1 MVGRTILHY
10 RIVGVLGSGGMG
22 VVYDAEDLKLGR
34 RVALKF
40 LPAEL
45 ARDSAALERLRR
57 EARAASHLNHPN
69 ICTVYA
75 IEEADTEEGRRH
87 FIAMERLEGE
97 SLDRLI
103 ARQRLPADVALE
115 IGVQVADALDAAH
128 TRGIIHRDIKPGN
141 VFVQARH
148 RVKVL
153 DFGLAKV
160 AASHVETTQTAAAP
174 AAAHLTSPGTT
185 LGTVAYMSPEQARGD
200 DLDARSDL
208 FSFGA
213 VLYEM
218 CTGRAPF
225 DGKTSAV
232 IFQKILD
239 RAPEPPHA
247 INPSLPT
254 RLAEVILKALE
265 KDRDL
270 RCQTAAEMRADL
282 KRIQRDTTAG
292 HRSPELATDVSP
304 TTAEAPI
311 GPPSSGSVLI
321 AEARRHKTAV
331 AVGAVAIV
339 ALLTAAGYGIYRA
352 LLGGAPD
359 TRAGLRITAVTTSG
373 AVTGCT
379 SISPDG
385 RLVVYCERDPAT
397 GVNAMHMRQVATNT
411 SRKLLDVPVGAPTF
425 SPDGNL
431 LYILREGELFVLPA
445 FGGEEPKRVLTE
457 VSGRVTV
464 SPSGRQLAF
473 VRDRFQERAVVI
485 ADRDGSAER
494 TLLRMGIMAGA
505 GTAVGS
511 SIAWSPDGKVI
522 AVASGDPPNSGLAP
536 MSPAVIDVTTGK
548 IRKLTDDSW
557 RAIPGM
563 AWLQDGSGLVFLA
576 VLPGEIQTQL
586 WFVSYP
592 GGETNRVTNDLH
604 GYGGVGVSADGTIV
618 VSQSVQAGNVW
629 ISDPAGGNA
638 TLVTTGKNAETI
650 IGWTADRRLIYISNT
665 PGRFLW
671 AATPGGGPPRR
682 LPVDVTDA
690 GPIAMASGHD
700 WLLLQSSGLQRDM
713 WRVKIDGT
721 DRRPLRPKGRHLAA
735 CVTSDGAW
743 ILYVDWESGFPTTFK
758 MPADGGTPEPLA
770 PRVGRPIPSPDSHRF
785 LGVLFAD
792 DMTRGPREMGIF
804 RMSDGTLERP
814 VEPFGPL
821 REFLGTRQPQW
832 APDGRSQVFLRG
844 RGGVVNLWSQ
854 PFDGGDPQ
862 QLTKFDTDSIFSYA
876 YSPDGKLLATAR
888 GRSISDVVLIRNFR

>member
-45 ARDSAALERLRR
+45 ARDSAALERLQR

-103 ARQRLPADVALE
+103 SRGRLPADVTLE

-128 TRGIIHRDIKPGN
+128 ARGIIHRDIKPGN
-141 VFVQARH
+141 VFMQARH
-148 RVKVL
+148 RAKVL

-160 AASHVETTQTAAAP
+160 AAARLGMTETAVAP
-174 AAAHLTSPGTT
+174 VADHLTSPGTT
-185 LGTVAYMSPEQARGD
+185 LGTVAYMSPEQARGE

-225 DGKTSAV
+225 DGKTSAI

-239 RAPEPPHA
+239 RTPEPPRA
-247 INPSLPT
+247 INPSVPP
-254 RLAEVILKALE
+254 RLEEVILKALE

-292 HRSPELATDVSP
+292 RRGPVPATDASQ
-304 TTAEAPI
+304 TGAAAPA

-321 AEARRHKTAV
+321 AEVRRHKTAV

-352 LLGGAPD
+352 LVDAG
-359 TRAGLRITAVTTSG
+359 RAELRIIPVTTSG
-373 AVTGCT
+373 AITGCT
-379 SISPDG
+379 NISPDG

-397 GVNAMHMRQVATNT
+397 GQNAMHLRQVATNT
-411 SRKLLDVPVGAPTF
+411 PRKLLDGGAGATTF

-431 LYILREGELFVLPA
+431 LYIRRANDVFVLPA

-457 VSGRVTV
+457 VSGPVTV
-464 SPSGRQLAF
+464 SPDGRQLAF
-473 VRDRFQERAVVI
+473 VRNRFVERAVVI

-494 TLLRMGIMAGA
+494 TLFSIATKAGF
-505 GTAVGS
+505 VGS
-511 SIAWSPDGKVI
+511 SIAWSPDGKFI
-522 AVASGDPPNSGLAP
+522 AVAYGDPAARSAP
-536 MSPAVIDVTTGK
+536 IFPAVIDVGTRT
-548 IRKLTDDSW
+548 IRKLTDDGW
-557 RAIPGM
+557 RTISGM
-563 AWLQDGSGLVFLA
+563 AWLPDGTGLVFLA
-576 VLPGEIQTQL
+576 DQPGEIQTQL

-592 GGETNRVTNDLH
+592 GGETRRVTNDLH
-604 GYGGVGVSADGTIV
+604 DYGSVGVSADGTIV
-618 VSQSVQAGNVW
+618 VSQTVQAGDVW

-638 TLVTTGKNAETI
+638 TLVTTGKNADTI
-650 IGWTADRRLIYISNT
+650 IGWTADQRLVYLSNT
-665 PGRFLW
+665 PSRFLW
-671 AATPGGGPPRR
+671 AATRGGGPPKR
-682 LPVDVTDA
+682 LPVDVTEA
-690 GPIAMASGHD
+690 GQIVMASGHD
-700 WLLLQSSGLQRDM
+700 WLLLQRAERQPDI

-721 DRRPLRPKGRHLAA
+721 DRRSLRPKGWHGNAR
-735 CVTSDGAW
+735 VTADGAW
-743 ILYVDWESGFPTTFK
+743 ILLVDWESGFPRISK
-758 MPADGGTPEPLA
+758 LPSDGGTPVELA
-770 PRVGRPIPSPDSHRF
+770 RHVGRPIPAPDSQRF
-785 LGVLFAD
+785 LGVLFEED
-792 DMTRGPREMGIF
+792 STPGDPRRAMGIF
-804 RMSDGTLERP
+804 KMSDGSPERSVATP
-814 VEPFGPL
+814 GALPG
-821 REFLGTRQPQW
+821 FLSRQSQW
-832 APDGRSQVFLRG
+832 APDGHSLVFVQS
-844 RGGVVNLWSQ
+844 RGGVGNLWSL
-854 PFDGGDPQ
+854 PLEGGEPQ
-862 QLTKFDTDSIFSYA
+862 QLTKFESDQIFSYA
-876 YSPDGKLLATAR
+876 YSPDGKLLASAR
-888 GRSISDVVLIRNFR
+888 GRTISDVVLIRNFR